1 MTPRCPRRSSE
12 ADALLPTAAPGVSIY
27 STYRNGT
34 YATLSG
40 TSMASPHVA
49 GSVALYLPDHPEA
62 TPGAVRSAAM
72 AMGEP
77 IATNFNGECGLATTK
92 GKTTKAKV
100 SHTDSLV
107 RHPEVVIRDDTL

>member
-1 MTPRCPRRSSE
+1 
-12 ADALLPTAAPGVSIY
+12 
-27 STYRNGT
+27 
-34 YATLSG
+34 
-40 TSMASPHVA
+40 
-49 GSVALYLPDHPEA
+49 
-62 TPGAVRSAAM
+62 
-72 AMGEP
+72 MGEP